1 LAQVFARGRVWDVM
15 TPRPPRAELH
25 DVPITLGWTHLSP
38 ADDHP
43 PHAAAGRRTQRI
55 LGVVA
60 ALVVLAGG
68 AGAVLVSDADARVP
82 DCERVIG
89 QR

>member
-1 LAQVFARGRVWDVM
+1 M
-15 TPRPPRAELH
+15 TPRPPRPEHH
-25 DVPITLGWTHLSP
+25 DVPITLGWCQLSP
-38 ADDHP
+38 ADDQPRHGV
-43 PHAAAGRRTQRI
+43 AGRRTQRI

-68 AGAVLVSDADARVP
+68 AGTLLVSDADARVP